1 MSNLPVVEDISLAEL
16 KQGLAQGSILLV
28 DCREDYEWVEAR
40 IPGAVFNPLSKFDVA
55 ALPQAAG
62 KKVVIHCRS
71 GRRSITA
78 LEMAQSQGR
87 PDITTHFGGGM
98 LAWQAAGE
106 PTERG

>member
-1 MSNLPVVEDISLAEL
+1 MSNLPIVQDISLADL
-16 KQGLAQGSILLV
+16 KAGLAAGSVLLV
-28 DCREDYEWVEAR
+28 DCREANEWADAR
-40 IPGAVFNPLSKFDVA
+40 IPGAIFNPLSAFDVK
-55 ALPQAAG
+55 ALPKAEG

-78 LEMAQSQGR
+78 LELAQTQGR

-106 PTERG
+106 PTDHG